1 MYDFAIVFVQILSSL
16 LSIAILVYFLY
27 KYNRIESRN
36 KETGVHLSYQRE
48 KFEDKLQF
56 IESQI
61 AMDGERFADTNHLL
75 LKEKYDD
82 SYNDG
87 IVPNFRFFSSLGIDI
102 LNVKVNKDAI
112 GCIMPFHKRYARVY
126 DKIKHICERR
136 GYECHRSDETFAPDN
151 ILKTVLE
158 LISTS
163 RFIIAVIDSRNPNV
177 YYELGICHA
186 LGKKVIL
193 VANAGNMENIPFDIA
208 SNNRIILYKSP
219 EDLEQ
224 KLSTYLK
231 ELPDANK

>member
-1 MYDFAIVFVQILSSL
+1 MYDFAIMFIQILSSL
-16 LSIAILVYFLY
+16 LSIAILVFFFY
-27 KYNRIESRN
+27 KYMRIKERN

-48 KFEDKLQF
+48 KFEDKLQY

-87 IVPNFRFFSSLGIDI
+87 IVPNFRFFSSLGVDI
-102 LNVKVNKDAI
+102 LNVKVNQKAI
-112 GCIMPFHKRYARVY
+112 ACIMPFHKSYAKIY
-126 DKIKHICERR
+126 NKIKIICEHR
-136 GYECHRSDETFAPDN
+136 GYECHRSDETFVPDN
-151 ILKTVLE
+151 ILKSVLE
-158 LISTS
+158 LITTS
-163 RFIIAVIDSRNPNV
+163 RFIIAVIDGRNPNV

-193 VANAGNMENIPFDIA
+193 IANAGNMENIPFDIV
-208 SNNRIILYKSP
+208 SNNRIILYKNP
-219 EDLEQ
+219 VDLEQ